1 MVEKRMSVGQH
12 SGNVASESENVAKA
26 LGSHSAKNIR
36 SRSTFFFFACVA
48 MMVITYLG
56 FGLNLS
62 MDVRKLRPLPSALV
76 IHATCNGIWFALL
89 VIQSGLIQVR
99 KAKIHRALG
108 FASILLA
115 LAIFVTG
122 QPAVNYFLARFH
134 PAAKNASLFVVY
146 VQWISFGVL
155 YGLGMLWRKHAA
167 YHKRYMLFSA
177 LVMLL
182 AGSDRLFEVLGIP
195 ARITVLQWVPTL
207 FCGLVILHDW
217 LQLKKIH
224 PGTVIATS
232 IYATEVFAL
241 AFARPI
247 VRLLS
252 GA

>member
-1 MVEKRMSVGQH
+1 MVDKSMSVGQH
-12 SGNVASESENVAKA
+12 SGNVASEPEIVPKA
-26 LGSHSAKNIR
+26 LGRHSAKNIR
-36 SRSTFFFFACVA
+36 RRSSFFVFASLG

-62 MDVRKLRPLPSALV
+62 MDTRKLRPLPPALV
-76 IHATCNGIWFALL
+76 IHATCNGLWFALL
-89 VIQSGLIQVR
+89 VVQSGLIQVR
-99 KAKIHRALG
+99 KAKIHRTLG

-122 QPAVNYFLARFH
+122 EPAVNYLLARFH

-155 YGLGMLWRKHAA
+155 YGLGMLWRKDAA

-182 AGSDRLFEVLGIP
+182 AGSDRLSEVLGIP

-207 FCGLVILHDW
+207 FCVLVIVHDW
-217 LQLKKIH
+217 LQLKKLH
-224 PGTVIATS
+224 PGTLIATS
-232 IYATEVFAL
+232 IYATEVFVL

-247 VRLLS
+247 VKLIS